1 MRPRQFPIGGFSLV
15 EVIIAVGLFATAVT
29 VILALL
35 SPLSRQAAASA
46 DALTALRLPD
56 AVRTELQRLAA
67 AGGFDA
73 LAGQARPMAAPLPA
87 TLALAAT
94 RDATRVQSLSY
105 LPPPTAGQI
114 APGGQFFQIEA
125 WTFNQ
130 APLAFDPGGTVLA
143 LHVRVSWPYYTPGF
157 PGPTA
162 PADREQVA
170 FVLSLNR

>member
-1 MRPRQFPIGGFSLV
+1 MRSRQFPIGGFSLV
-15 EVIIAVGLFATAVT
+15 EVILAVGLFATAVT

-56 AVRTELQRLAA
+56 AIRAELQRLAA
-67 AGGFDA
+67 TGGFDA

-87 TLALAAT
+87 TLALGAT
-94 RDATRVQSLSY
+94 RDAARVQSLNY
-105 LPPPTAGQI
+105 LPPPVADQI
-114 APGGQFFQIEA
+114 AAGEQFFLIEA

-130 APLAFDPGGTVLA
+130 ASLAFDPGGTVLA
-143 LHVRVSWPYYTPGF
+143 LHVRVSWPHFTPGS
-157 PGPTA
+157 PGATPL
-162 PADREQVA
+162 ADREQVT